1 MQLIHY
7 LQSNIIAFYIVVS
20 ALGMVV
26 GSFLNVV
33 IYRLPIMMH
42 KAWRKECCEF
52 LEVDEDKDVDEQ
64 HYSLVFPNSQCPKC
78 QHKIRAWE
86 NIPLISYLFLRGR
99 CSSCH
104 TSISIRYPVIEIL
117 SGVLSLII
125 AWKFGFS
132 LALIP
137 ALFLTW
143 ALIALSFIDID
154 HQLLPDDIT
163 LPFLWLG
170 LLCNVFAIYTDIYS
184 SVIGAVAGYMSLWLV
199 YISFKIVT
207 GKEGMGHGD
216 FKLLALLGAW
226 MGWQVLPVIIILSS
240 LCGAII
246 GVSMILFGGHDRK
259 QAIPFG
265 PYLAMAGWIAF
276 IWGQEI
282 TNAYSLWMLSP

>member
-1 MQLIHY
+1 VHLIYY

-104 TSISIRYPVIEIL
+104 TSISIRYPAIEIL

-125 AWKFGFS
+125 AWKFGLS
-132 LALIP
+132 LELIP

-170 LLCNVFAIYTDIYS
+170 LLCSVFAIYTDIYS

-246 GVSMILFGGHDRK
+246 GVSMIVFGGHDRK

-282 TNAYSLWMLSP
+282 TNTYSLWMLSP